1 MPYQVHGE
9 VLSKKRKSIRSDA
22 RAASGDTKLWS
33 QQGVAEQAGINRTTY
48 SPMERNPNQAF
59 EIENIHAVCR
69 VLKLNPNDVIRV
81 INPTDLDIIIDNKV
95 DFRPVRAPDV
105 DGWEA
110 SKLAMTLEPIE
121 LKLKGSSPES
131 YVLEELRISI
141 PDFSGAEEFMW
152 LYEAMLVPG
161 GNGYF
166 GKVKDVEKRY
176 EILPGTGYD
185 GSNFTKRFVCR
196 SEAPSGITWAEFHEA
211 LKTTSLTVLWLDL
224 TLEFEHET
232 FNKRIGLPVAEIQA
246 HIEKKRREKGRILI
260 RMQTRI
266 LQL

>member
-1 MPYQVHGE
+1 MPYQVYGD
-9 VLSKKRKSIRSDA
+9 VLREKRESIRADA
-22 RAASGDTKLWS
+22 KANGGETTLWS
-33 QQGVAEQAGINRTTY
+33 QDGVANQANIDRTTY
-48 SPMERNPNQAF
+48 APMETNPDQSF
-59 EIENIHAVCR
+59 EIASIHAVCK
-69 VLKLNPNDVIRV
+69 VLTLNPNDVIKIV
-81 INPTDLDIIIDNKV
+81 NPTDLEIIVDNKI
-95 DFRPVRAPDV
+95 DFRPVRPPDV
-105 DGWEA
+105 DGWET
-110 SKLAMTLEPIE
+110 SKLAVTLEPIE
-121 LKLKGSSPES
+121 LKLEENSPES
-131 YVLEELRISI
+131 YVLEELRVSI
-141 PDFSGAEEFMW
+141 PDFSGAEEFLW

-176 EILPGTGYD
+176 KILPGTGYD

-196 SEAPSGITWAEFHEA
+196 SEAPSGITWAEFHDA

-232 FNKRIGLPVAEIQA
+232 FNKRIGLPIAEIQA